1 MSCPDVAR
9 SPSLLQLVALVC
21 AAVPGCNKTDTP
33 AADTTSSSSTTGE
46 PPPTP
51 CDHDNPCADEGEI
64 CLNEFCYDGKA
75 PTITIESPID
85 QQQLPWDAASMTQPV
100 TVTVKGSGLTLVAAA
115 DNPEA
120 VNGEGQVVLTLDNFE
135 VAVIESG
142 DLKAGI
148 PIEVETD
155 ALAGAHRLRAFARLS
170 DETPYDN
177 PEASYNSLFW
187 FDDGLP
193 HVAFNSPLPGEKYTT
208 GAQTIEVTI
217 GTINFELA
225 PASGS
230 PDPGRKGHAH
240 IFVDQQFPAC
250 ALDPVCH
257 DGAYVKVLAPTTSD
271 YEVTGPVDIPT
282 ASGAKTK
289 VTALLVRTDH
299 SQYCMDDADPCV
311 PVFETI
317 TIGRMDPVEEPET
330 SSGGADSTGAATGG
344 TGTGTGSGG

>member
-21 AAVPGCNKTDTP
+21 VAVPGCKDP
-33 AADTTSSSSTTGE
+33 APSNAETTSSSSTTGE

-51 CDHDNPCADEGEI
+51 CDDDMPCAEEGEI
-64 CLNEFCYDGKA
+64 CLNELCYDGKA
-75 PTITIESPID
+75 PTITIDSPVD
-85 QQQLPWDAASMTQPV
+85 QQQLPWDAANATQPV

-115 DNPEA
+115 DNPEP

-170 DETPYDN
+170 NETPYDN
-177 PEASYNSLFW
+177 PEASFGSLFW

-193 HVAFNSPLPGEKYTT
+193 HVAFNSPIPGEKFPI
-208 GAQTIEVTI
+208 GAQQIEVSV
-217 GTINFELA
+217 GVINFSLS
-225 PASGS
+225 PAAAGE
-230 PDPGRKGHAH
+230 PLPGRTGIVLMHE
-240 IFVDQQFPAC
+240 DQNFPAC
-250 ALDPVCH
+250 AEMEECR
-257 DGAYVKVLAPTTSD
+257 DGEAIDVLAPMVET
-271 YEVTGPVDIPT
+271 YEFTKAVMIHS

-289 VTALLVRTDH
+289 LTALLARSDR
-299 SQYCMDDADPCV
+299 SPYCIDDADPCV

-330 SSGGADSTGAATGG
+330 TSGADSTGAGTGG
-344 TGTGTGSGG
+344 TGTGTGTGG